1 MSKDSQQPQQ
11 SEEVDLGQL
20 FKLIG
25 RMLDNFFRFCGKILY
40 KLFLAFVWCV
50 FFAKK
55 HIITIIIAGIIGF
68 SLGFIKEKF
77 SNPVFK
83 SSIIIKQNYN
93 TGKAL
98 NNTIDYYNNLIAA
111 SDSLALRKKL
121 KTNSKNINKI
131 SGFSME
137 TVLSEN
143 QLRKLYY
150 KFLKEVDSVF
160 VVETDFETFLE
171 NSNNYDF
178 EEQKITIYASSNT
191 DFSGV
196 LRRIIKNVESIPYFK
211 FEKQKDSLELIRRE
225 TAVIESLKESDSLQK
240 TYQRVLENEL
250 KEKPLSTSQ
259 TSVTI
264 GNAKDNIDTKEF
276 ELFNSN
282 LNLRKELAKIG
293 RQKSDK
299 ANIIDVISIEQP
311 EGILDTSVSFLGKK
325 TTKKVVYTILFI
337 FLAIAFLSIREFIR
351 FLEKYKNEI

>member
-1 MSKDSQQPQQ
+1 MSKDSQQSQQ

-25 RMLDNFFRFCGKILY
+25 RMLDNFFKFCGEILY

-55 HIITIIIAGIIGF
+55 HVITIIIAGIIGF
-68 SLGFIKEKF
+68 CVGFAKDRYSK
-77 SNPVFK
+77 PVFK

-98 NNTIDYYNNLIAA
+98 NNTIDYYNNLISA
-111 SDSLALRKKL
+111 SDSLALNKKL
-121 KTNSKNINKI
+121 GTNSKDVNEIT
-131 SGFSME
+131 GFNMQ

-150 KFLKEVDSVF
+150 KYIKEVDSVF
-160 VVETDFETFLE
+160 IVETDFETFIE

-178 EEQKITIYASSNT
+178 EEQKITLYASSNR
-191 DFSGV
+191 DFSRV
-196 LRRIIKNVESIPYFK
+196 LRRIIKNVESIQYFK
-211 FEKQKDSLELIRRE
+211 LEKQKDSLELISRE
-225 TAVIESLKESDSLQK
+225 AAVLQSLKESDSLQK

-250 KEKPLSTSQ
+250 KEKPLSGSQ

-264 GNAKDNIDTKEF
+264 GNTKDKANTKEF

-282 LNLRKELAKIG
+282 LALRKELSKIG

-299 ANIIDVISIEQP
+299 ANIIDIISIEQS
-311 EGILDTSVSFLGKK
+311 EGILDTSVSFFGRK
-325 TTKKVVYTILFI
+325 TTKKVVYSILFA
-337 FLAIAFLSIREFIR
+337 FLAVAFLSIREFIR
-351 FLEKYKNEI
+351 FLDKYKNEI